1 MNIDVLDDGKL
12 RMQIDYDCFDYYD
25 CWKDVFIE
33 GGIEWIEKVVFWE
46 KTSLFLCCLGENR
59 YLCRLF

>member
-1 MNIDVLDDGKL
+1 MYDIWEQRLLFARNYMNIDVLDDGKL

-33 GGIEWIEKVVFWE
+33 EGIE
-46 KTSLFLCCLGENR
+46 
-59 YLCRLF
+59 

>member
-33 GGIEWIEKVVFWE
+33 EGIE
-46 KTSLFLCCLGENR
+46 
-59 YLCRLF
+59 